1 MMDNFDIFNTSVDD
15 LEKATKGK
23 KNDENEFKP
32 NPDLAKDKVYRALVR
47 PVYWLSKP
55 KLNYIAK
62 KTFYFTKEDGNTSNN
77 NFFESAYS
85 VGEECLAMQT
95 FFDLKR
101 ESKKDARAGDLANT
115 VKPKSSFFY
124 LVLVESDAV
133 NPQNEGKLMI
143 YKAPIQVHNL
153 IQNEINVTEEDQKM
167 GKKPCNVFDPL
178 QGKSLRLAINKLGD
192 NWNYNGTV
200 SLSEKGPLR
209 LDGRD
214 MVVEDRDKF
223 MEMLREGDE
232 LMKKY
237 DYTPMGEDRY
247 KLLLSIISSKTGKT
261 FGSIAPAKPSVGI
274 EIEGLTENNN
284 KGFDVIET
292 VTENVTVDLG
302 KETPTQSKP
311 TSKLTKQEI
320 PDDDF
325 DDLLDGLDF

>member
-1 MMDNFDIFNTSVDD
+1 MNDNFDIFNTSVDD
-15 LEKATKGK
+15 LEKQSKGK

-32 NPDLAKDKVYRALVR
+32 NPDLSKDKVYRALVR

-85 VGEECLAMQT
+85 VGEECLGMQT

-101 ESKKDARAGDLANT
+101 EAKKDARADDLANAI
-115 VKPKSSFFY
+115 KPKSSVFY
-124 LVLVESDAV
+124 LVLVESDAG
-133 NPQNEGKLMI
+133 NPANEGKLMV

-153 IQNEINVTEEDQKM
+153 IQSEINVSEEDQKM

-178 QGKSLRLAINKLGD
+178 QGKSLRLAINKVNN

-209 LDGRD
+209 LNGKD
-214 MVVEDRDKF
+214 MTIEDKENF
-223 MEMLREGDE
+223 IEMLKGGDE
-232 LMKKY
+232 IMKKY
-237 DYTPMGEDRY
+237 DYNPMPEDRY
-247 KLLLSIISSKTGKT
+247 RLLLSIISSKTGKV
-261 FGSIAPAKPSVGI
+261 FGNIKPATPSAGI
-274 EIEGLTENNN
+274 EIEGLQETNDE
-284 KGFDVIET
+284 GFGSIET

-302 KETPTQSKP
+302 KDTNSTPPK
-311 TSKLTKQEI
+311 SKLTKQEI
-320 PDDDF
+320 PDDEF